1 MCDDLITKLI
11 WGVMSLE
18 QRFKGDL
25 YSLSL
30 EVIKFLKEHEKHRSL

>member
-25 YSLSL
+25 YSSSL
-30 EVIKFLKEHEKHRSL
+30 EDIIFLKEHDKHRSL